1 MTHDTQRAGTSLS
14 WCSCGPVVFVSVPT
28 LSQDPPR
35 SLTLRP
41 LPHFTFHLDGGSL
54 GHPPSPLLPPPWT
67 LPPLGAVCTCIPPSQ
82 ASARGS
88 RHCCP
93 LSALLSVLYV
103 LRPRPLLWSLPFPSP
118 VLSPLPE
125 SPALIHGPCVNFE
138 VVLPMPP
145 FHL

>member
-1 MTHDTQRAGTSLS
+1 MTPREQGFLYLGVPVALWYLSLCLHS
-14 WCSCGPVVFVSVPT
+14 HRILPVPLLSGHCHILPFT
-28 LSQDPPR
+28 LM
-35 SLTLRP
+35 
-41 LPHFTFHLDGGSL
+41 GGSL
-54 GHPPSPLLPPPWT
+54 GHPHSPLLPPPWT
-67 LPPLGAVCTCIPPSQ
+67 LPPLRAVCTCIPPSQ

-93 LSALLSVLYV
+93 LSALLSILYV
-103 LRPRPLLWSLPFPSP
+103 LRPRPLLWRLPFPSP